1 MSDAF
6 AVWLW
11 EQLRDV
17 VWVGIA
23 LSGVSSV
30 ILILISNFKSLFEG
44 KQP

>member
-17 VWVGIA
+17 VWVSMA
-23 LSGVSSV
+23 LSGASAI
-30 ILILISNFKSLFEG
+30 ILILISNFKDLFEG